1 MYDSYFRWLEVCVR
15 NLRFRSSGGR
25 KFNWF
30 TNDWLYTE
38 PQTQTGIDCF
48 ILVLTSYKY
57 HGYIFGIDGGLL
69 INKLIDSL
77 KFNPATDS
85 VDAVDKQ
92 RLVLIDTVKI
102 KEETMEELDGKWTT

>member
-1 MYDSYFRWLEVCVR
+1 MFETLDFEVQVEENLTGSQMIDSIQNHRQ
-15 NLRFRSSGGR
+15 NL
-25 KFNWF
+25 N
-30 TNDWLYTE
+30 
-38 PQTQTGIDCF
+38 QTGIDCF

-77 KFNPATDS
+77 KFNPAIDS
-85 VDAVDKQ
+85 VEAVDKQ

-102 KEETMEELDGKWTT
+102 KEETMEELDGK

>member
-1 MYDSYFRWLEVCVR
+1 MFETLDFEVQVEENLTGSQMIDSIQSHRQKL
-15 NLRFRSSGGR
+15 
-25 KFNWF
+25 
-30 TNDWLYTE
+30 D
-38 PQTQTGIDCF
+38 QTGIDCF

-85 VDAVDKQ
+85 VESVDKQ

-102 KEETMEELDGKWTT
+102 KEETMEELDGK